1 MSLLSRRKQKVS
13 IQVDVTQL
21 SPLSV
26 NSSGPF
32 QVPSTYSTEPGF
44 SLSQHILQQLAVK
57 PTDME
62 TEREILVPEIY

>member
-1 MSLLSRRKQKVS
+1 MWKTKDFKVDA
-13 IQVDVTQL
+13 IQL

-32 QVPSTYSTEPGF
+32 KVPVLILLSQGF
-44 SLSQHILQQLAVK
+44 GLSQHILQHLAVK
-57 PTDME
+57 TTDME